1 MDATTRPSQPTGKPP
16 LVHFTSAFLE
26 RTREIMV
33 SYGKDAMELHDIVAV
48 WCALANPPVEVE
60 AAGAVPTLQPG
71 WKASRRKFQIE
82 R

>member
-1 MDATTRPSQPTGKPP
+1 MDATTRPTEPTGKPP

-48 WCALANPPVEVE
+48 WCALANPPVQVE
-60 AAGAVPTLQPG
+60 AAGAVPTLQQGPSLG
-71 WKASRRKFQIE
+71 RCQWS
-82 R
+82 

>member
-1 MDATTRPSQPTGKPP
+1 M
-16 LVHFTSAFLE
+16 HFTSAFLE

-48 WCALANPPVEVE
+48 WCALANPPVETEVT
-60 AAGAVPTLQPG
+60 GAVPTLQPG
-71 WKASRRKFQIE
+71 WKASHRKLQVE